1 MKSFF
6 TDHPFFAFC
15 SKSWAVARE
24 ALKLEKSRPP
34 QPQRNRAE
42 LEFLPAALEVTES
55 PPSPLG
61 RALAWSLIALFVL
74 AILWAVFGKVD
85 VVAVAP
91 GKIVPSGRTKV
102 IQPLEI
108 GVIRELHVRDG
119 QQVKAG
125 EVLIQLD
132 PTSTTADRDRLQ
144 ADLMATRSELARLR
158 AARTDKNFQAPVGA
172 GSEMVSTNT
181 ALLESQKREHEARI
195 AALDSE
201 IKRKAAERRASQAAI
216 VKLEKLLVV
225 TNERV
230 GIRREYYEKGF
241 FSRLQLLEAEQTL
254 VEQEQELQIQ
264 RHREQESVEA
274 IASLERQR
282 SQAKAEYMREV
293 LSQMA
298 EGERRASGF
307 KQELVKAE
315 QRQSAQTLVAPI
327 DGVVQ
332 QLAVHTVGGVV
343 SPAQM
348 LMMVVPKDDPLE
360 VEARVR
366 NLDIGFVRAGQPVEV
381 KLETFQ
387 FTRYGT
393 IPGVVESV
401 SGDAVPDEAQ
411 GLVYPIRVKLSR
423 TQMDIN
429 GQQIN
434 LSPGMAATVEIR
446 TGSRR
451 LIEYLVS
458 PILRYKQESM
468 RER

>member
-1 MKSFF
+1 MKNFF
-6 TDHPFFAFC
+6 SANAFFAFW
-15 SKSWAVARE
+15 SKSLAVARE
-24 ALKLEKSRPP
+24 AMRLEKS
-34 QPQRNRAE
+34 QPQQPKRNRAE
-42 LEFLPAALEVTES
+42 LEFLPAALEITES
-55 PPSPLG
+55 PPSPTG
-61 RALAWSLIALFVL
+61 RMLAWFLMALFVL
-74 AILWAVFGKVD
+74 AILWAIFGRVD
-85 VVAVAP
+85 VVAVAS

-102 IQPLEI
+102 IQPLEL

-132 PTSTTADRDRLQ
+132 PTNATADRDRLDG
-144 ADLMATRSELARLR
+144 DLLATRMELARLK
-158 AARTDKNFQAPVGA
+158 AARSDKSFLAPSGA
-172 GSEMVSTNT
+172 GTEAASTNV
-181 ALLESQKREHEARI
+181 ALLESQKREHEARL

-201 IKRKAAERRASQAAI
+201 IKRKGAERRASQASI
-216 VKLEKLLVV
+216 VKLEKLLIV
-225 TNERV
+225 TQERV
-230 GIRREYYEKGF
+230 DIRREYYEKGF

-254 VEQEQELQIQ
+254 IEQEQQLQVEQ
-264 RHREQESVEA
+264 HREQESVEA

-282 SQAKAEYMREV
+282 SQAQAEFMRGV

-307 KQELVKAE
+307 KQDLVKAE
-315 QRQSAQTLVAPI
+315 QRQSAQTLAAPI

-343 SPAQM
+343 SPAQT
-348 LMMVVPKDDPLE
+348 LMVIVPKDDPLE
-360 VEARVR
+360 IEARVQ

-387 FTRYGT
+387 FTKYGT

-401 SGDAVPDEAQ
+401 SGDAVQDEGR
-411 GLVYPIRVKLSR
+411 GLVYLIRVKLERS
-423 TQMDIN
+423 QMNVN
-429 GQQIN
+429 GQQID
-434 LSPGMAATVEIR
+434 LAPGMAATVEIK

-451 LIEYLVS
+451 LIEYILS
-458 PILRYKQESM
+458 PILRYKQESL

>member
-1 MKSFF
+1 M
-6 TDHPFFAFC
+6 
-15 SKSWAVARE
+15 R
-24 ALKLEKSRPP
+24 LEKS
-34 QPQRNRAE
+34 QPQQPKRNRAE
-42 LEFLPAALEVTES
+42 LEFLPAALEITES
-55 PPSPLG
+55 PPSPTG
-61 RALAWSLIALFVL
+61 RMLAWFLMALFVL
-74 AILWAVFGKVD
+74 AILWAIFGRVD
-85 VVAVAP
+85 VVAVAS

-102 IQPLEI
+102 IQPLEL

-132 PTSTTADRDRLQ
+132 PTNATADRDRLDG
-144 ADLMATRSELARLR
+144 DLLATRMELARLK
-158 AARTDKNFQAPVGA
+158 AARSDKSFLAPSGA
-172 GSEMVSTNT
+172 GTEAASTNV
-181 ALLESQKREHEARI
+181 ALLESQKREHEARL

-201 IKRKAAERRASQAAI
+201 IKRKGAERRASQASI
-216 VKLEKLLVV
+216 VKLEKLLIV
-225 TNERV
+225 TQERV
-230 GIRREYYEKGF
+230 DIRREYYEKGF

-254 VEQEQELQIQ
+254 IEQEQQLQVEQ
-264 RHREQESVEA
+264 HREQESVEA

-282 SQAKAEYMREV
+282 SQAQAEFMRGV

-307 KQELVKAE
+307 KQDLVKAE
-315 QRQSAQTLVAPI
+315 QRQSAQTLAAPI

-343 SPAQM
+343 SPAQT
-348 LMMVVPKDDPLE
+348 LMVIVPKDDPLE
-360 VEARVR
+360 IEARVQ

-387 FTRYGT
+387 FTKYGT

-401 SGDAVPDEAQ
+401 SGDAVQDEGR
-411 GLVYPIRVKLSR
+411 GLVYLIRVKLERS
-423 TQMDIN
+423 QMNVN
-429 GQQIN
+429 GQQID
-434 LSPGMAATVEIR
+434 LAPGMAATVEIK

-451 LIEYLVS
+451 LIEYILS
-458 PILRYKQESM
+458 PILRYKQESL